1 LKLDRKESVIARTN
15 SLHQLSPHIVTID
28 HIPKEE
34 EEEEKKMLNM

>member
-1 LKLDRKESVIARTN
+1 LPEQTV
-15 SLHQLSPHIVTID
+15 QLSPHIVTID